1 MVSTLLPI
9 SDFRRDLVLENL
21 VTEKKVSVSVLE
33 NLERKNPNSKKETKT
48 KARALDYW
56 FLSNCLMLTM
66 IFISEL
72 DKFNY

>member
-1 MVSTLLPI
+1 MVSRLLPI

-66 IFISEL
+66 ILISEL

>member
-66 IFISEL
+66 ILISEL

>member
-1 MVSTLLPI
+1 MVSRLLPI

>member
-1 MVSTLLPI
+1 MGFVFGKFSHG
-9 SDFRRDLVLENL
+9 
-21 VTEKKVSVSVLE
+21 KKVSVSVLE